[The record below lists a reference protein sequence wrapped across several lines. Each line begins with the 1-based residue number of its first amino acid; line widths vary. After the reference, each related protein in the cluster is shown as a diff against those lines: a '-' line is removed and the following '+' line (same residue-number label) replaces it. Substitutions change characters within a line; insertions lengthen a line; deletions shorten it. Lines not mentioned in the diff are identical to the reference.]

1 MKEENKKTKEELEN
15 IKNKV
20 EELKKDKENIEKNN
34 KHHENN
40 NHKNTKQDN
49 KKCEHLESEIEKLKL
64 ALNASNDKAI
74 RAQAEMMNFKRRKEE
89 ETSNML
95 KYANEDVLKSL
106 LPIVDNFERAIM
118 LDDNDLSDELS
129 KFLSGFKMIYTN
141 IIDIF
146 NKYEVKEIE
155 AEGIE
160 FDPKIHQAVLME
172 HDSTKPSGVVLEVLQ
187 KGYMYKDR
195 VIRPSMVKVNE

>member
-1 MKEENKKTKEELEN
+1 MKEDNKKEEL
-15 IKNKV
+15 KNKV
-20 EELKKDKENIEKNN
+20 ENLKKEKEETEKTSKQNHNVHKEKN
-34 KHHENN
+34 E
-40 NHKNTKQDN
+40 N
-49 KKCEHLESEIEKLKL
+49 KKCAHLESEIEKLKL

-106 LPIVDNFERAIM
+106 LPVVDNFERAIM
-118 LDDNDLSDELS
+118 LDDNDLTDELS

-146 NKYEVKEIE
+146 NKFEVKEIE
-155 AEGIE
+155 AEGVE
-160 FDPKIHQAVLME
+160 FDPRIHQAVLME
-172 HDSTKPSGVVLEVLQ
+172 HDETKPHNVVIEVLQ